1 MLRPAYHSILN
12 AMLDLADRLLP
23 PPDGTAIAEFLLPA
37 FGDVVMEDSLEYPFP
52 LNLIPLRHAVLCANC
67 DVITESRN
75 GHCVA
80 CGSPSLIS
88 LSRVLGRNR
97 GGKRDAIRLE
107 NAKNIPRVA

>member
-1 MLRPAYHSILN
+1 
-12 AMLDLADRLLP
+12 
-23 PPDGTAIAEFLLPA
+23 
-37 FGDVVMEDSLEYPFP
+37 MENSLEDPFP

-80 CGSPSLIS
+80 CGSPSLLS

-97 GGKRDAIRLE
+97 GGKWDGVRLE
-107 NAKNIPRVA
+107 DAKTIHRVA